1 MTKKAGHILVLVFL
15 ALALAFWI
23 IAMATPG
30 WFVFDIMVDISQI
43 EKIFTKINITL
54 STSQKILLTEEWYI
68 YKIKCCVSDVCLYVS
83 DNQLNDVNKDLDTQI
98 QAEMVIEK
106 GLAVLLCGLTLLMLI
121 FSDSPDHQAFVVMY
135 LVGVIIDGVLIV
147 RTTVSNASISD
158 FLKKNMNNGIKVPYS
173 IILSGVGFIIAI
185 SGFAVSLAMRR
196 MLRYQEPHV
205 TPVSR
210 DQDLSVIG

>member
-30 WFVFDIMVDISQI
+30 WFVFDIMVDVSQI
-43 EKIFTKINITL
+43 E
-54 STSQKILLTEEWYI
+54 ILLTEEWYI

-135 LVGVIIDGVLIV
+135 LVGVYVAHL
-147 RTTVSNASISD
+147 
-158 FLKKNMNNGIKVPYS
+158 
-173 IILSGVGFIIAI
+173 
-185 SGFAVSLAMRR
+185 
-196 MLRYQEPHV
+196 E
-205 TPVSR
+205 
-210 DQDLSVIG
+210 

>member
-43 EKIFTKINITL
+43 E
-54 STSQKILLTEEWYI
+54 ILLTEEWYI